1 MKSKSN
7 FIACIILIIAG
18 IGISFVGLF
27 APPLGAISPSVI
39 EATGIFLVIA
49 GGFAGLVVD
58 FDIKRLRFFVG
69 LPEQYAAHQQEQ
81 SQKNVQENQQAQSST
96 GNVDAPEEP

>member
-1 MKSKSN
+1 MKKTN
-7 FIACIILIIAG
+7 FVACIVLIVAG
-18 IGISFVGLF
+18 IAISFCGLF

-69 LPEQYAAHQQEQ
+69 LPDQYAAHQQEQ
-81 SQKNVQENQQAQSST
+81 SDKTETTTSESQDLSGT
-96 GNVDAPEEP
+96 P

>member
-1 MKSKSN
+1 MKKTN
-7 FIACIILIIAG
+7 FIACIVLIVAG
-18 IGISFVGLF
+18 IAISFCGLF

-69 LPEQYAAHQQEQ
+69 LPEQYEQ
-81 SQKNVQENQQAQSST
+81 SQKNGQENQQTQSST

>member
-1 MKSKSN
+1 MKKNN
-7 FIACIILIIAG
+7 FVACIVLIVAG
-18 IGISFVGLF
+18 IAISFCGLF

-58 FDIKRLRFFVG
+58 LDLKRLRFFVG

-81 SQKNVQENQQAQSST
+81 LQKNGQENQQAQSST

>member
-1 MKSKSN
+1 MKKTN
-7 FIACIILIIAG
+7 LVACLTLIIAG
-18 IGISFVGLF
+18 IAICFVGLF

-58 FDIKRLRFFVG
+58 LDLKRLRFFVG
-69 LPEQYAAHQQEQ
+69 LPEQYKQ
-81 SQKNVQENQQAQSST
+81 SQQSDGT
-96 GNVDAPEEP
+96 QTDASESQGSQDTP

>member
-1 MKSKSN
+1 MKKAN
-7 FIACIILIIAG
+7 FIACIVLIVAG
-18 IGISFVGLF
+18 IAISFCGLF

-58 FDIKRLRFFVG
+58 FDFKHLRFFVG
-69 LPEQYAAHQQEQ
+69 LPEQYEHSQ
-81 SQKNVQENQQAQSST
+81 SHNQENQQTQSST
-96 GNVDAPEEP
+96 GNVDAPE

>member
-1 MKSKSN
+1 M
-7 FIACIILIIAG
+7 LIVAG
-18 IGISFVGLF
+18 IAISFCGLF

-81 SQKNVQENQQAQSST
+81 SDKPETTTSESQDSQET
-96 GNVDAPEEP
+96 P

>member
-1 MKSKSN
+1 MKKTN
-7 FIACIILIIAG
+7 FIACIVLIVAG
-18 IGISFVGLF
+18 IAISFCGLF

-58 FDIKRLRFFVG
+58 LDLKRLRFFVG
-69 LPEQYAAHQQEQ
+69 LPEQYEQ
-81 SQKNVQENQQAQSST
+81 AQKNGQENQQTSSST

>member
-1 MKSKSN
+1 MKKTN
-7 FIACIILIIAG
+7 FVACIVLIVAG
-18 IGISFVGLF
+18 IAISFCGLF

-58 FDIKRLRFFVG
+58 FDFKHLRFFVG
-69 LPEQYAAHQQEQ
+69 LPEQYKQSQQEQ
-81 SQKNVQENQQAQSST
+81 SDK
-96 GNVDAPEEP
+96 PETTTSESPDLPDIP